1 LSESG
6 LEAGTVC
13 QSCEA
18 GMAGGCGL
26 S

>member
-18 GMAGGCGL
+18 GMAGGHG
-26 S
+26 

>member
-18 GMAGGCGL
+18 GMAGGRG
-26 S
+26 